1 MKLKK
6 FVTRHLIWLIPA
18 EAHWNEMKVGSDFY
32 NIVTLCNCYNWSS
45 MISILKQ
52 NENENNMKWKGKES
66 MLVSSFLLHGTE
78 VIGTCRMFMVQ
89 LLSLKRL
96 SWTLQIAIEIKR
108 NVYGASY
115 FHLFMKVCSLRW
127 TASMILLWFWLRG

>member
-1 MKLKK
+1 
-6 FVTRHLIWLIPA
+6 
-18 EAHWNEMKVGSDFY
+18 
-32 NIVTLCNCYNWSS
+32 

-66 MLVSSFLLHGTE
+66 MLVSSFLLHGTD

-96 SWTLQIAIEIKR
+96 S
-108 NVYGASY
+108 
-115 FHLFMKVCSLRW
+115 
-127 TASMILLWFWLRG
+127 